1 MFQQSET
8 ELAIASIL
16 IRHEAVLPQQME
28 ETLDQAAR
36 WHMPLSDVLL
46 SKWWLREEV
55 YRRAVA
61 AYHAL
66 PFVRLD
72 ETRID
77 NNLLT
82 AEDVD
87 FYLGHLMLP
96 IEKRGERLVIALT
109 DPGPKP
115 LLIARQKWGP
125 SIDFIVTSKHDIL
138 SYVQREFAQ
147 QLSYRAVYELAEM
160 DPDMS
165 AQKVLSRDQAIF
177 LYLALSG
184 VIAGLAFQPVMTIII
199 LNALMTFF
207 YLCSCL
213 FKGVLVL
220 AGSVGQM
227 ASARAIDLQLR
238 QLRDEDLPTYTIL
251 VPMFRE
257 PDVLP
262 ILVHSLRSLDYPFA
276 KLDIKIILEEGD
288 FETLNAVQ
296 ARRLEP
302 NFEIIIVP
310 PSQPQTKPKACNYAL
325 PFARGDFLVIYDA
338 EDKPEPDQLRKVVA
352 AFRNASPRTACIQC
366 RLNYFNANENWL
378 TRMFTLD
385 YSLWFDLMLP
395 GLQKLQVPVPLGG
408 TSNHFRTHILRQL
421 HAWDPFNV
429 TEDADLGIRLA
440 QRKYEVGVID
450 STTFEEAN
458 CNAGN
463 WIRQRSRWIKGYM
476 QTLLVHSRRPVQLW
490 RTVGPLGTFSLILF
504 VGGTALSGLLNPLC
518 WGVFVIWMFSS
529 ASFFSAFF
537 PSALLFFSL
546 FNLIVGNGLFLY
558 LMMVAPY
565 RRKWTGLSPWAL
577 TVMGY
582 WVLMSIA
589 AYKALAQ
596 LIFNPFYWEKTEHGL
611 SQHTAG
617 ELARA
622 KGDEALNESQSQHSS
637 LRQAA

>member
-1 MFQQSET
+1 MFHQSET
-8 ELAIASIL
+8 ELTIGSIL
-16 IRHEAVLPQQME
+16 VQHDAVLPQQME
-28 ETLDQAAR
+28 ESLDQAAR
-36 WHMPLSDVLL
+36 WRMPLSDVLL

-61 AYHAL
+61 CYHAL
-66 PFVRLD
+66 PFIRLSHIRVD
-72 ETRID
+72 KS
-77 NNLLT
+77 LL
-82 AEDVD
+82 DPKDID
-87 FYLGHLMLP
+87 FYLAHLMMP
-96 IEKRGERLVIALT
+96 TSRNSDHLVIALT
-109 DPGPKP
+109 DPGPKS
-115 LLIARQKWGP
+115 LLLARQKWG
-125 SIDFIVTSKHDIL
+125 SAIEFMITSKNDIIGF
-138 SYVQREFAQ
+138 VQQEFAKE
-147 QLSYRAVYELAEM
+147 LSHRAVYELAEM

-165 AQKVLSRDQAIF
+165 ARTVLSRGQAIF
-177 LYLALSG
+177 LYSILSLL
-184 VIAGLAFQPVMTIII
+184 IAGLAFQPILTIIA
-199 LNALMTFF
+199 LNAAMTFF

-213 FKGVLVL
+213 FKAVLVI
-220 AGSVGQM
+220 AGSVGQTT
-227 ASARAIDLQLR
+227 SARAIDAQMR
-238 QLRDEDLPTYTIL
+238 QLRDEDLPTYTIF

-257 PDVLP
+257 PNVLP
-262 ILVHSLRSLDYPFA
+262 ILVRSLRALEYPFA

-288 FETLNAVQ
+288 LETLTAVQ
-296 ARRLEP
+296 AQRLEP
-302 NFEIIIVP
+302 NFEIILVP

-325 PFARGDFLVIYDA
+325 PFARGEYLVIYDA

-352 AFRNASPRTACIQC
+352 AFQNASPRTACIQC

-408 TSNHFRTHILRQL
+408 TSNHFRTRVLRKL

-458 CNAGN
+458 CNGRN

-490 RTVGPLGTFSLILF
+490 RTVGPLGTFSLLLF
-504 VGGTALSGLLNPLC
+504 IGGTAFSGLINPLC
-518 WGVFVIWMFSS
+518 WAVFLVWILSS
-529 ASFFSAFF
+529 ASSVSEFF

-546 FNLIVGNGLFLY
+546 FNLIIGNGLFLY
-558 LMMVAPY
+558 LMMIAPY

-582 WVLMSIA
+582 WVMMSIA
-589 AYKALAQ
+589 AYKALGQ

-611 SQHTAG
+611 SQQTAN
-617 ELARA
+617 ELALAHR
-622 KGDEALNESQSQHSS
+622 DQLESTPQTEEHN

>member
-1 MFQQSET
+1 M
-8 ELAIASIL
+8 
-16 IRHEAVLPQQME
+16 RHEAVLPQQME
-28 ETLDQAAR
+28 ESLDQAMR

-61 AYHAL
+61 AFHAL
-66 PFVRLD
+66 PFIRLSQ
-72 ETRID
+72 TQID
-77 NNLLT
+77 KQLIS

-87 FYLGHLMLP
+87 FYLSHLMLP
-96 IEKRGERLVIALT
+96 IERKGERCVIALT
-109 DPGPKP
+109 DPGPKN
-115 LLIARQKWGP
+115 LLHARQKWGAA
-125 SIDFIVTSKHDIL
+125 IDFVVTSKHDIL
-138 SYVQREFAQ
+138 AYVQQEFAK
-147 QLSYRAVYELAEM
+147 QLSHRAVYELAEM

-165 AQKVLSRDQAIF
+165 AQKVLSRGQAIF
-177 LYLALSG
+177 LYLALT
-184 VIAGLAFQPVMTIII
+184 VIIAGLALQPVLTIIV

-220 AGSVGQM
+220 AGSVGQL
-227 ASARAIDLQLR
+227 ASARAIDAQLR

-288 FETLNAVQ
+288 LETLHAVQ

-325 PFARGDFLVIYDA
+325 PFARGEFLVIYDA

-352 AFRNASPRTACIQC
+352 AFHNASPRTACIQC

-458 CNAGN
+458 CNARN
-463 WIRQRSRWIKGYM
+463 WVRQRSRWIKGYM

-490 RTVGPLGTFSLILF
+490 RTVGPLGTFSLLLF

-518 WGVFVIWMFSS
+518 WGVFVLWMFSS
-529 ASFFSAFF
+529 ASFVSTFF

-582 WVLMSIA
+582 WVLMSIS

-611 SQHTAG
+611 SQHTAD

-622 KGDEALNESQSQHSS
+622 KGDDHVTGAQADQANV
-637 LRQAA
+637 RQAA